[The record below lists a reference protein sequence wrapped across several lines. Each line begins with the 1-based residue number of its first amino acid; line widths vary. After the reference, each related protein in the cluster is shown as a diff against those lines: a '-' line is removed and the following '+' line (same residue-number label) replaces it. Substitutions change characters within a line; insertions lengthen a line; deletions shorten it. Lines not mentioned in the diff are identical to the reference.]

1 MSFQIDWR
9 PRQESIWR
17 PFIDRERERER
28 LSAGP
33 SSAEPESTAGENRR
47 VNEARPVDR
56 HRDRLAG
63 RLRKS
68 SPNRQKKEKTK
79 EHEDSIFFFKKR
91 PLTYSEWKL
100 SSAEALKRVKPT
112 MEAIVCWRSISGAAN
127 RRNPVKLGKS
137 AENPVKLGRR
147 MANSVQPSERG
158 QRRAARRRRCVCF
171 IRRRRRRRRFHFPRR
186 FITEFR
192 TGFWERRRRRRSMA
206 ATTRVATHRPRLSLK
221 KKKQI
226 YFQKFSL
233 PPHTPSHAGASR

>member
-1 MSFQIDWR
+1 MKR
-9 PRQESIWR
+9 
-17 PFIDRERERER
+17 
-28 LSAGP
+28 GP
-33 SSAEPESTAGENRR
+33 SIVIEIVSPADYGNRR
-47 VNEARPVDR
+47 QTV
-56 HRDRLAG
+56 
-63 RLRKS
+63 KK
-68 SPNRQKKEKTK
+68 KKEKTK

-221 KKKQI
+221 KKTNIFPKI
-226 YFQKFSL
+226 FIAATHAIARRRVSL
-233 PPHTPSHAGASR
+233 MTKSIATPPSKK